1 MSTTGNG
8 ILEAHFF
15 LRPAADQEL
24 TTPILIV
31 GGSTAAYAAT
41 LGALQAG
48 AKVCLVQP
56 QLVLGGQF
64 TTQGLPASD
73 DGKLLTP
80 YELIPPDR
88 RDPNQLRD
96 SEYFAL
102 SRSQR
107 QFRQCQRQHQPV
119 AHQILQNPGGSW
131 VSHLS
136 VTPTVAADCLNAA
149 IRPFLEQGLL
159 TLIPWSISIR
169 VLMEE
174 SPRRI
179 LGVQFKDKQTHHQFM
194 VWAQITIEATDLGE
208 LLELGKIPSRVG
220 QESRSQTQEAVL
232 PEDPR
237 PECQQAITFCAVVE
251 RSSQSPPPLPA
262 PSGYDHQPWLQ
273 SCDFTDEFWTHQPD
287 RWQKHDFYDPDGMFR
302 YRRLYRSQKSDTV
315 HPGDI
320 TVLNWATSPLGVNGG
335 PPDPSA
341 PLGCGN
347 DYPFGCLLDVS
358 PEQRQEQ
365 VIRAR
370 DRTQAYIHYL
380 QTHGH
385 PELKPRGDLTW
396 TKDGIALEPYIRE
409 ARRGLALTTIRHE
422 DMAAKFFPNQ
432 SRARTFTDS
441 VGIGQYHYLDVH
453 PNQAQGHVEL
463 GDGHDTLPFTLPLSA
478 LIPIDTLGLIL
489 SAKSIGTTHITN
501 AAYRMHPMEWA
512 IGEAG
517 GHLAAFA
524 LTNGVTVQDITQQP
538 TLRTQFQTSLT
549 HQGIPI
555 IWFNDVSHVDPDFA
569 AIQVLTTT
577 GFLPL
582 QNLQTL
588 NFMPEQAMR
597 WGRFR
602 SALAQ
607 VLQWPLAPNN
617 PPIFHLASIESAP
630 SSAKDRPFNENDLDH
645 LPFEPEQSITLRQAK
660 QLLEQLSLAPIP
672 ESCYASLAETQTITN
687 RIAARILWYLMDIYF
702 LSSTAKP

>member
-1 MSTTGNG
+1 MNMTGNG

-15 LRPAADQEL
+15 LRPTANQEL

-31 GGSTAAYAAT
+31 GGSTAAYGAT

-48 AKVCLVQP
+48 AQVCLVQP
-56 QLVLGGQF
+56 QRVLGGQF
-64 TTQGLPASD
+64 TAQGLPASD

-80 YELIPPDR
+80 DELIPPDR

-96 SEYFAL
+96 SECFAL

-119 AHQILQNPGGSW
+119 DHQVIQNPGGSW

-136 VTPTVAADCLNAA
+136 VTPTVASDCLNQA
-149 IRPFLEQGLL
+149 IRPYLEQGLL
-159 TLIPWSISIR
+159 TLIPLSIPKQ

-179 LGVQFKDKQTHHQFM
+179 LGVQFKDTQTHHPFT
-194 VWAQITIEATDLGE
+194 VRAQITLEATDMGD
-208 LLELGKIPSRVG
+208 LLELGNIPSRVG
-220 QESRSQTQEAVL
+220 QESRSQTQEAAL

-251 RSSQSPPPLPA
+251 RSDQPVSPLPP
-262 PSGYDHQPWLQ
+262 PSGYDQDPWLQ
-273 SCDFTDEFWTHQPD
+273 SCDFTDEFWIHSPD
-287 RWQKHDFYDPDGMFR
+287 QWQKHDFYDPDGMFR
-302 YRRLYRSQKSDTV
+302 YRRVYRSQNSDAV
-315 HPGDI
+315 QPGDI
-320 TVLNWATSPLGVNGG
+320 TVLNWATSPLGIDGG

-347 DYPFGCLLDVS
+347 DYPFGCLVGDS
-358 PEQRQEQ
+358 PEKRQEQ

-380 QTHGH
+380 QTQGH

-396 TKDGIALEPYIRE
+396 TTDGIALEPYIRE
-409 ARRGLALTTIRHE
+409 ARRGIALTTIRHE
-422 DMAAKFFPNQ
+422 DVAAKFFPNQ
-432 SRARTFTDS
+432 IRARTFTDS

-453 PNQAQGHVEL
+453 PNHAPGHVEL
-463 GDGHDTLPFTLPLSA
+463 GEGHDALPFTLPLSA
-478 LIPIDTLGLIL
+478 LIPIDTEGLIL

-524 LTNGVTVQDITQQP
+524 LIEGVTVQDVTQQP
-538 TLRTQFQTSLT
+538 RLTQFQTHLT

-555 IWFNDVSHVDPDFA
+555 VWFNDVSHEDPDFT
-569 AIQVLTTT
+569 AIQVLTAAEI
-577 GFLPL
+577 LPL

-588 NFMPEQAMR
+588 NFMPEQAIR
-597 WGRFR
+597 WRQLR
-602 SALAQ
+602 NALAKI
-607 VLQWPLAPNN
+607 LKGALESDNPL
-617 PPIFHLASIESAP
+617 FSTLASTAPAP
-630 SSAKDRPFNENDLDH
+630 SFAQDRPISENRLDGFPFDPE
-645 LPFEPEQSITLRQAK
+645 LPITQSQVK
-660 QLLEQLSLAPIP
+660 QLLEQLSLEPLPANLNNAWT
-672 ESCYASLAETQTITN
+672 EHKAITN
-687 RIAARILWYLMDIYF
+687 RNAAQILWHLWTAIPHPYP
-702 LSSTAKP
+702 SSS